1 MDTTSQGK
9 VNLRVD
15 GSYRSETTC
24 MSYGGIIRD
33 NKGHSVVGFYV
44 CQAGGNAL
52 TAMAYGLKYGLELA
66 WGRGLIKD
74 IICNVD
80 CSELLAALVDED
92 SRQFMPIRE
101 EICELLK
108 RQ

>member
-33 NKGHSVVGFYV
+33 NKGHSVVGFYE
-44 CQAGGNAL
+44 
-52 TAMAYGLKYGLELA
+52 YGLELA